1 MALLIKNIGLLVNVR
16 EDNTVLRGADLSH
29 LPCIK
34 NAYLIIKNGKIKE
47 YGSKEQLSLLTTH
60 HSPLTM
66 LDAKDEIGFVKIRF
80 AFLPTVILPTVFS
93 NCIA

>member
-47 YGSKEQLSLLTTH
+47 YGSN
-60 HSPLTM
+60 
-66 LDAKDEIGFVKIRF
+66 RF
-80 AFLPTVILPTVFS
+80 
-93 NCIA
+93 